1 MVNMGYSNTDA
12 VYENVLSKGLLL
24 KNTKSREPSHKGE
37 LVAIPNSTAESVLLY
52 LAHRTRNMDAASD
65 DPSKTPPRY
74 YFGGYDS
81 IVQERGLTQPTPEI
95 AARGFSGEID
105 LDEYFIRRND
115 TALGTVSAA
124 MRFLQERGVVKCVRK
139 ATSWNQGNSVW
150 ILLIG
155 TPEENRKVEQYANRH
170 LEWVRKT
177 KYRPDRFDG
186 FTRTESD

>member
-1 MVNMGYSNTDA
+1 MEDMGYSNTDA

-65 DPSKTPPRY
+65 DPSKIPPRY

-95 AARGFSGEID
+95 AARGFAGEID

-155 TPEENRKVEQYANRH
+155 TPEENRKVEHYANRH

-177 KYRPDRFDG
+177 KYRPEGFDG
-186 FTRTESD
+186 MIGETK

>member
-1 MVNMGYSNTDA
+1 MEDMGYSNTDA

-65 DPSKTPPRY
+65 DPSKIPPRY

-95 AARGFSGEID
+95 AARGFAGEID

-155 TPEENRKVEQYANRH
+155 TPE
-170 LEWVRKT
+170 
-177 KYRPDRFDG
+177 
-186 FTRTESD
+186 